1 VHLHKRDA
9 HPVHV
14 DFIDSQ
20 TFLQRSLVDGL
31 NQMGADTPLISVK
44 RASQKLGRISGDSKA
59 DVVCISLSRSSV
71 GGISIVLFKKP
82 LLLQAVE
89 DFRERI
95 VPVFTKV
102 DTQKE
107 EVDRLRDELRKLRRD
122 KEHLQG
128 KLKKI
133 EPLQTEIGRLKTVLL
148 ETEQNTDEAL
158 RLAESAKDEL
168 ASHHDNANQWKK
180 RTTELEQEN
189 KRYRDM
195 LDRQSNNVS
204 ATQTHVF
211 IEIVTFYN

>member
-1 VHLHKRDA
+1 
-9 HPVHV
+9 
-14 DFIDSQ
+14 
-20 TFLQRSLVDGL
+20 
-31 NQMGADTPLISVK
+31 MGADTPLISVK